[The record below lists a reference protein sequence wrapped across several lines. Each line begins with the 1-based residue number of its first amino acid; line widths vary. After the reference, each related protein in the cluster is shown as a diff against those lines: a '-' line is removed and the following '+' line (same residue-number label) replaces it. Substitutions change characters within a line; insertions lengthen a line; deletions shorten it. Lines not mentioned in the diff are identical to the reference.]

1 MQLSCT
7 RIFSRTRST
16 SGCSFALLLTLT
28 IVAIINSPAL
38 CDDDTAD
45 PKNSTDDKETT
56 SLFNGKNL
64 DGWRVIDKFD
74 FKRHGKVEV
83 ADGTIVLGKGEP
95 ATGIS
100 YTGKLP
106 RIDYE
111 ISLQAKRIDGDDFFC
126 GLTFPVNDS
135 YLSLI
140 IGGWGGGVT
149 GISNLDDRSAVENET
164 TGYTEFERDRWY
176 RIRLRVTAEVVQAWL
191 DDEKIVDA
199 KIKDKKLSIWW
210 EQEPARPLGIVTWY
224 TKGAVKHV
232 VLTRLGEEK
241 PQKEEDATP

>member
-1 MQLSCT
+1 MKPPRR
-7 RIFSRTRST
+7 RISYPTRST
-16 SGCSFALLLTLT
+16 TACGFALRLALI
-28 IVAIINSPAL
+28 IVAFLPSPAL
-38 CDDDTAD
+38 CDDDT
-45 PKNSTDDKETT
+45 TDAKTAPDDTKATA
-56 SLFNGKNL
+56 LFNQKNL
-64 DGWRVIDKFD
+64 DGWRIIDTFD

-83 ADGTIVLGKGEP
+83 VDGTVVLGAGSP

-111 ISLQAKRIDGDDFFC
+111 ISLQAKRIEGDDFFC

-135 YLSLI
+135 HLSLI

-191 DDEKIVDA
+191 DDEKIVDV

-224 TKGAVKHV
+224 TKGAVKEV

-241 PQKEEDATP
+241 

>member
-1 MQLSCT
+1 MQT
-7 RIFSRTRST
+7 PRIRISYPTRSAT
-16 SGCSFALLLTLT
+16 ACGFALRLALTVVASFAST
-28 IVAIINSPAL
+28 AL
-38 CDDDTAD
+38 CDDDTTDAKT
-45 PKNSTDDKETT
+45 PPDDKKTT
-56 SLFNGKNL
+56 ALFNQKNL
-64 DGWRVIDKFD
+64 DNWRVIDTFD

-83 ADGTIVLGKGEP
+83 VDGTIVLGAGSP

-111 ISLQAKRIDGDDFFC
+111 ISLQAKRVEGDDFFC

-135 YLSLI
+135 HLSLI

-191 DDEKIVDA
+191 DDEKIVDV
-199 KIKDKKLSIWW
+199 KINDKKLSIWW

-224 TKGAVKHV
+224 TKGAVKDI
-232 VLTRLGEEK
+232 VLTRLDEEK
-241 PQKEEDATP
+241 